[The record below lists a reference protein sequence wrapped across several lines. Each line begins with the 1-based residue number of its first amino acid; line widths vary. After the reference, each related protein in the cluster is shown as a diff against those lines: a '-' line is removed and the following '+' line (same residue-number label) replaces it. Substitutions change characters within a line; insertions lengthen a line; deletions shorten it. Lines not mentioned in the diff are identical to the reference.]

1 MVFGYN
7 VAKAL
12 ATVVEHR
19 DLDVVELWSGVGSVA
34 LAAFGLKVAVFDKNR
49 LPGETEATEDIL
61 THVGFLLALS
71 LVMRL
76 RAGGLLTMAPVCS
89 SWIFL
94 CKKQTQRTA
103 SNGYVGNL
111 DSKSVRDGNT
121 MADVAALFYTVARAR
136 DVCAVIENPP
146 SSTLFQYAPIR
157 DATSDSDSVT
167 CPRCVYSREPF
178 GKRFGKKFKFVAT
191 APWICTLASQCR
203 CPGRLHQKTVKER
216 IVNGV
221 RKVWGDPK
229 LLAESGSYPP
239 ALGRALVQA
248 WMQRGT
254 VQGPRS
260 KVKRARSTTTALIPK
275 AHGPRSAI
283 QGSRSMVPGSK
294 VKAQRTRSKV
304 PRSMVPSSKVEARVP
319 KPKSKPT
326 CTVQGPS
333 WCRLSLHADELS
345 CEGER
350 DMSSDA
356 GRQPAWM
363 SCSLDD

>member
-34 LAAFGLKVAVFDKNR
+34 KAAFGLKVAVFDKNR

-146 SSTLFQYAPIR
+146 SSTMFQYAPIR

-178 GKRFGKKFKFVAT
+178 GKRFGKQFKFVAT
-191 APWICTLASQCR
+191 APWICALASQCR

-229 LLAESGSYPP
+229 LLAESGSYPRS
-239 ALGRALVQA
+239 RA
-248 WMQRGT
+248 GI
-254 VQGPRS
+254 GPSLDAER
-260 KVKRARSTTTALIPK
+260 
-275 AHGPRSAI
+275 HGPRSTVKGQTCPQHDDCLNPQGARSAVRDPRFTVHGPKFQGQSPENAI
-283 QGSRSMVPGSK
+283 QSSTVHGPKFQGRSPGSEAK
-294 VKAQRTRSKV
+294 VQANMHG
-304 PRSMVPSSKVEARVP
+304 PRSELVPPVAACRRVI
-319 KPKSKPT
+319 
-326 CTVQGPS
+326 V
-333 WCRLSLHADELS
+333 
-345 CEGER
+345 
-350 DMSSDA
+350 
-356 GRQPAWM
+356 
-363 SCSLDD
+363 